1 MSSRFASLITITD
14 LMHKVDQKLNII
26 ISPKYRQHVINMD
39 EKERVFKY
47 ILRCNN
53 KKEFYQFYLG
63 VLPPNPRD
71 LTLYRPKYDKKG
83 GEYDTHPLILRSSVR
98 RSGRFPALPYPPNR
112 QQTII
117 KTNSIHQGKFSTGEK
132 K

>member
-63 VLPPNPRD
+63 ALPPNPRD
-71 LTLYRPKYDKKG
+71 LSLW
-83 GEYDTHPLILRSSVR
+83 R
-98 RSGRFPALPYPPNR
+98 RRHLLV
-112 QQTII
+112 
-117 KTNSIHQGKFSTGEK
+117 
-132 K
+132 